1 MITVQLLLYSKAK
14 VKMAYQ
20 IDKTNLIELL
30 NYQWERKDNAFV
42 RISALSTVMARTNWI
57 PAVLFLSMKNSLQI
71 YLFLMF
77 YA

>member
-20 IDKTNLIELL
+20 IDKTSLIDLL
-30 NYQWERKDNAFV
+30 KHQWERKGNTFV
-42 RISALSTVMARTNWI
+42 RISASSTVMARTNWI

-71 YLFLMF
+71 YLFLVF

>member
-20 IDKTNLIELL
+20 IDKTSLIDLL
-30 NYQWERKDNAFV
+30 KHQWERKDNTFV
-42 RISALSTVMARTNWI
+42 RISASSTVKARTNWI

-71 YLFLMF
+71 YLFLVF

>member
-20 IDKTNLIELL
+20 IDKTSLIDLL
-30 NYQWERKDNAFV
+30 KHQWERKDNTFV

-57 PAVLFLSMKNSLQI
+57 PAVLFFSMKNSLQI

>member
-20 IDKTNLIELL
+20 IDKTSLIDLL
-30 NYQWERKDNAFV
+30 KHQWERKDNTFV
-42 RISALSTVMARTNWI
+42 RISASSTVMARTNWI

>member
-20 IDKTNLIELL
+20 IDKTSLIDLL
-30 NYQWERKDNAFV
+30 KHQWERKDNTFV

-57 PAVLFLSMKNSLQI
+57 PAVLFLLMNNSLQI

>member
-20 IDKTNLIELL
+20 IDKTSLIDLL
-30 NYQWERKDNAFV
+30 KHQWERKDNTFV
-42 RISALSTVMARTNWI
+42 RISALVMARTNWI
-57 PAVLFLSMKNSLQI
+57 PAVLFLLMKNSLQI